1 MATNQSIHI
10 YRWGI
15 TLNHIL
21 GRKNSDPSQSLISNR
36 FDDVEHTGN
45 DDQVSLKKSFRSTL
59 TKKRIVII
67 SGVVLSVLL
76 VVGLTLTGVFVS
88 RAQYAK
94 KFTHNLQNHLKSS
107 FPSIDEKLTE
117 AYVKELSSLYER
129 REISYDHVKEFEAL
143 RSFEKFK
150 ADYNKVHATDDER
163 RERFLVFRNN
173 YLETLTHKGH
183 ETFTKSVNFF
193 SDLTEE
199 ELNRLFPKIEVPK
212 ESSPSEHLERLM
224 SSRSTDPNFL
234 AKLALAKGFQ
244 SPVKSLDGIS
254 GESIDWRKANGVT
267 KVKDQGMCGSCWAF
281 ASVGSVES
289 LYKIH
294 TDKVLDLSE
303 QELVNCETKSH
314 GCEGGFGD
322 TALEYVKNKGIS
334 SSADVPYHAMD
345 QTCDIKTHD
354 KVFINSFMVTKG
366 KDVMNKSLV
375 LSPTVVYIA
384 ASSELMMYKAGV
396 FNGACAK
403 ELNHAVLLVGE
414 GYDDIVGKRYWV
426 IKNSWG
432 PHWGEDGYVR
442 LERTDKGTD
451 KCGVLDTGVT
461 PLL

>member
-1 MATNQSIHI
+1 MIDTSV
-10 YRWGI
+10 
-15 TLNHIL
+15 T
-21 GRKNSDPSQSLISNR
+21 DPSQSLISNR
-36 FDDVEHTGN
+36 FDDVEHTGH
-45 DDQVSLKKSFRSTL
+45 DDQSTIKKSFRSIV
-59 TKKRIVII
+59 TKRRIVII

-76 VVGLTLTGVFVS
+76 VVGLTLTGIFVS

-94 KFTHNLQNHLKSS
+94 KFSSNLQNHVKSS
-107 FPSIDEKLTE
+107 FPSMDEKLTE
-117 AYVKELSSLYER
+117 AYVTELSKMYKS
-129 REISYDHVKEFEAL
+129 REISYDHVKEFDAL

-163 RERFLVFRNN
+163 KERFLVFRKN

-183 ETFTKSVNFF
+183 ETYTKSVNFF

-212 ESSPSEHLERLM
+212 EKSPSEHLERVM
-224 SSRSTDPNFL
+224 SSRSCDPKFL
-234 AKLALAKGFQ
+234 KKLSLAKGFT
-244 SPVKSLDGIS
+244 SPITSLDGIT

-294 TDKVLDLSE
+294 TDKLLDLSE
-303 QELVNCETKSH
+303 QELVNCESKSH
-314 GCEGGFGD
+314 GCQGGFGD

-334 SSADVPYHAMD
+334 STVDVPYHAKD
-345 QTCDIKTHD
+345 QVCDIKSHN
-354 KVFINSFMVTKG
+354 KVFINSLTITKG

-384 ASSELMMYKAGV
+384 VSSELMTYKAGV
-396 FNGACAK
+396 FNGSCSK

-414 GYDDIVGKRYWV
+414 GYDEILGKRYWL

-432 PHWGEDGYVR
+432 PHWGEDGYLR

-451 KCGVLDTGVT
+451 KCGVLDTGIT
-461 PLL
+461 PML